1 MKKNVT
7 KIKLLSGA
15 LAVLFFLV
23 ACSSGDSVIHS
34 SVGTSSDQ
42 ATYDATYTSEKV
54 HEDVTLS
61 DMVFSYP
68 DIDGMRAAMDDL
80 QSGVE
85 SGKPAEDMIAAY
97 EALQEQYSHADS
109 MLSLCYL
116 LYAFDVT
123 NASYRDT
130 YAELQ
135 SALTELDTDMQ
146 NVSAILFE
154 SSTEAE
160 RLAKESFGEGYVEA
174 IIRDESYDDAVVQ
187 TLLDQEE
194 QLTLAYDNLSATFS
208 ILDNGKRW
216 TYNDIASDVSL
227 SYEEYYRLY
236 DAYCAALN
244 EQAGEIFL
252 QQVAIRTQIAKA
264 LGYSDYATY
273 CYDNFG
279 RDYSPAD
286 ATALHAAVK
295 TYIAPLFIKANEDH
309 DISDL
314 SAASFQEDAF
324 FSALNSAA
332 NSFSA
337 MLGEP
342 VNYMLQN
349 RLYDFSDSDV
359 KMDSSFTTYI
369 SDYQAPYI
377 FSRWTGSADDIA
389 TTLHEL
395 GHFTSYYHNASVGYS
410 AGDSLD
416 LAEVDSQALVL
427 LLFDDYE
434 NFYGD
439 LADQARISAL
449 IDAMYSL
456 LSGCMEDEFQ
466 QAVYASPDMT
476 LDEMNSL
483 YAQLAEAYG
492 LKEVYGYQ
500 GTEWVLV
507 SHTFQT
513 PLYYISY
520 AASMVPALELF
531 DLAKSDPAAAKTAY
545 FNIMMRD
552 PYAML
557 GDVLQDNGLDPVFSD
572 STIARIAKILE
583 QYV

>member
-15 LAVLFFLV
+15 LAALFFLT
-23 ACSSGDSVIHS
+23 ACSGGDAVIHS
-34 SVGTSSDQ
+34 SAGSSSDQ
-42 ATYDATYTSEKV
+42 ATFDTTYSSEKV

-123 NASYRDT
+123 DATYRDT

-135 SALTELDTDMQ
+135 SALTSLDTDMQ
-146 NVSAILFE
+146 NVSATLFE

-160 RLAKESFGEGYVEA
+160 KLAKESFGEGYVEA
-174 IIRDESYDDAVVQ
+174 IIRDESYDNDAVQ
-187 TLLDQEE
+187 ALYDQEE

-252 QQVAIRTQIAKA
+252 QQVKIRTQIAKV

-279 RDYSPAD
+279 RDYTPAD
-286 ATALHAAVK
+286 ANALHAAVK
-295 TYIAPLFIKANEDH
+295 TNIAPLFVKANEDH

-314 SAASFQEDAF
+314 GAASFQEDAF

-332 NSFSA
+332 NNFSP

-369 SDYQAPYI
+369 SDYQAPFI
-377 FSRWTGSADDIA
+377 FSRWTGAADDIA

-395 GHFTSYYHNASVGYS
+395 GHFASYYHNASVGYS

-466 QAVYASPDMT
+466 QAIYANPNMT
-476 LDEMNSL
+476 LDEINSL
-483 YAQLAEAYG
+483 YAQLSEAYG
-492 LKEVYGYQ
+492 LKEVYGYK

-531 DLAKSDPAAAKTAY
+531 NLAQSDPAAAKTAY
-545 FNIMMRD
+545 FNIIMRD

-557 GDVLQDNGLDPVFSD
+557 GEVLQDNGLDSVFSD
-572 STIARIAKILE
+572 STIARIAKILK
-583 QYV
+583 QYI